1 MDRKKESRLKKD
13 LVIWLCT
20 VGAGSQPHATLV
32 WYWWDCESLLVY
44 SVPGVKTRD
53 IEGNPH
59 VELHLN
65 SDAAGSEMVRIDG
78 TAEIVSRKQPADIDA
93 AYVRKYRASLK
104 ALGYTWDQYASE
116 YFIQIRIRPV
126 RVH

>member
-13 LVIWLCT
+13 LVAWLCT
-20 VGAGSQPHATLV
+20 VGAGSRPHATLV
-32 WYWWDCESLLVY
+32 WFWWDGESLVVY

-53 IEGNPH
+53 IESNPN
-59 VELHLN
+59 VEVHLN
-65 SDAAGSEMVRIDG
+65 SDADGSEMVRVDG
-78 TAEIVSRKQPADIDA
+78 TAEIASRKRPAVLDP

-104 ALGYTWDQYASE
+104 ALGYTPDQFASE
-116 YFIQIRIRPV
+116 YFIQIRIRPL

>member
-13 LVIWLCT
+13 LVAWLCT
-20 VGAGSQPHATLV
+20 VGAESRPHATLV
-32 WYWWDCESLLVY
+32 WFLWDGESLRVY

-53 IEGNPH
+53 IETNPN

-65 SDAAGSEMVRIDG
+65 SDADGSEMVRIDG
-78 TAEIVSRKQPADIDA
+78 TAVIAGRQPPA
-93 AYVRKYRASLK
+93 AVEPAYKRKYRASLK
-104 ALGYTWDQYASE
+104 ALGYTWDQFAAE
-116 YFIQIRIRPV
+116 YFVEIRIRAV

>member
-13 LVIWLCT
+13 LVAWLCT
-20 VGAGSQPHATLV
+20 VGADSRPHATLV
-32 WYWWDCESLLVY
+32 WFLWDGESLVVY

-53 IEGNPH
+53 IEGNPN
-59 VELHLN
+59 VEMHLN
-65 SDAAGSEMVRIDG
+65 SDADGNEMVRVDG
-78 TAEIVSRKQPADIDA
+78 AAEIASRKRPADLDP

-104 ALGYTWDQYASE
+104 ALGYTPDQFASE